1 MCRRP
6 YQWSRIHSLA
16 QRPLLTTSDA
26 IRRPKIRIVLA
37 DQIELFDYIL
47 GFGPSDSGN
56 THVAVAVGHALIA
69 VDGLVQKRH
78 LLGAICRDPRSSRLD
93 GFDCLILDQ

>member
-1 MCRRP
+1 M
-6 YQWSRIHSLA
+6 
-16 QRPLLTTSDA
+16 
-26 IRRPKIRIVLA
+26 
-37 DQIELFDYIL
+37 FDFIL